1 MDIRTGRP
9 NEIQDWLVKQKTGQ
23 WFSFSNDEVRTYAN
37 LIILDGST
45 KPSESDFTNGLKAL
59 QDAWDAKDYERKR
72 LDAYPYIGDQLD
84 NLYKDILAGK
94 VDSTGEFAK
103 AIKTVK
109 DAHPKP

>member
-1 MDIRTGRP
+1 MDLKTGKP
-9 NEIQDWLVKQKTGQ
+9 NEIQDWLVKQKQGQ
-23 WFSFSNDEVRTYAN
+23 WFKWSDSENRTYSN

-45 KPSESDFTNGLKAL
+45 KPSEADCNNGLKAL

-72 LDAYPYIGDQLD
+72 LDTYPDLGDQLD

-103 AIKTVK
+103 AIKAVK